1 MSTDEVLDN
10 ATPEQIEAAKAM
22 LEMGMAGGEGEDLL
36 PLPQK
41 VDITDAGPC
50 KKHVKVTIEGAA
62 VQTRFDEKYSD
73 LMVKTPAHI
82 PGFRPGKAPKDIVK
96 KKFAK
101 ELTSEVRTSI
111 LMQSLEQLADE
122 ELLSPLAPPQ
132 LDPNSVIMP
141 DDGSDMVYE
150 FDIEVRPE
158 FDLPEYKGLKI
169 RRPTH
174 TPTKE
179 DIARETRK
187 LLEPFAAI
195 VPKPGDTPTL
205 ALDDVMIA
213 DLVIKDGEQE
223 MNRVS
228 GVNLKIEKRLALDDG
243 IAEDFGKNLTGAK
256 VGDVRSVEIT
266 LSDEIAN
273 EAMRGKKLQAEFT
286 VKEVKSLQLP
296 ELTQEVLA
304 NFTVRTKDAFDIL
317 VQTRLDRIQEYYQRQ
332 TARQQVLQL
341 LAANANW
348 DLPKDLLQ
356 RQARKSMQRRIMEMR
371 SSGMTEE
378 QIDRQQR
385 ILSRDVI
392 KTTTTALKEHFV
404 LQKIAEVEKL
414 EIEDADLDAEID
426 AIADRAG
433 ETPRKMRA
441 KLQREDLMEVVATD
455 LLERKA
461 LDLVL
466 SSAEYE
472 DYEMNPH
479 AEDDGG
485 AASVDAPSGAPTDV
499 APTTNS

>member
-1 MSTDEVLDN
+1 MSIDDVLEN

-22 LEMGMAGGEGEDLL
+22 LEMGMAGDGEQL
-36 PLPQK
+36 PPLTQQ
-41 VDITDAGPC
+41 VEITDAGPC
-50 KKHVKVTIEGAA
+50 KKHVKVTIDGAV
-62 VQTRFDEKYSD
+62 VQARFDEKYSD
-73 LMVKTPAHI
+73 LMVKTPAQI
-82 PGFRPGKAPKDIVK
+82 PGFRPGKAPKGIVK

-141 DDGSDMVYE
+141 EDGSEMIYE

-158 FDLPEYKGLKI
+158 FDLPEYNGLKI

-174 TPTKE
+174 TPTQE
-179 DIARETRK
+179 DIQRETRK
-187 LLEPFAAI
+187 LLEPFGKI
-195 VPKPGDTPTL
+195 IPKDGDAPGI
-205 ALDDVMIA
+205 ALDDIMIA
-213 DLVIKDGEQE
+213 DLIIKDGDQE
-223 MNRVS
+223 MNHVT

-243 IAEDFGKNLTGAK
+243 IAEDFGKTLTGAK
-256 VGDVRSVEIT
+256 VGDTRIVEIT
-266 LSDEIAN
+266 LSNEIAN
-273 EAMRGKKLQAEFT
+273 ESMRGKKLQAVFT
-286 VKEVKSLQLP
+286 VKELKTMQLP

-304 NFTVRTKDAFDIL
+304 NFTVRTKEAFDIL

-332 TARQQVLQL
+332 TAREQVLQL

-356 RQARKSMQRRIMEMR
+356 RQARKSMQRRVMEMR

-385 ILSRDVI
+385 VLSRDVM
-392 KTTTTALKEHFV
+392 KTTTAALKEHFV
-404 LQKIAEVEKL
+404 LQKIAEIEKL
-414 EIEDADLDAEID
+414 EIEDADLDAEIE

-433 ETPRKMRA
+433 ETTRKMRA

-485 AASVDAPSGAPTDV
+485 AASVHAASGAPTDV